1 MNEEYAYKMSQN
13 NEYKELLNT
22 NEEYENKAR
31 TLGLEIIRNILLN
44 M

>member
-1 MNEEYAYKMSQN
+1 MSQN
-13 NEYKELLNT
+13 KEYEEFLNT

-31 TLGLEIIRNILLN
+31 TLGLEIIRNILLI

>member
-13 NEYKELLNT
+13 KEYEEFLNT
-22 NEEYENKAR
+22 NEEYENKASI
-31 TLGLEIIRNILLN
+31 LGLERIRNILLN